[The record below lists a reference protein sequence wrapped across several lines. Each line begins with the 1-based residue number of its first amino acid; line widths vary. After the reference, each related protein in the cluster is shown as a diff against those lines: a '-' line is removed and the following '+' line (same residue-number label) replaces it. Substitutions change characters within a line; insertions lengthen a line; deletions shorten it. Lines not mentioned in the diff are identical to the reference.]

1 MQKYFVFS
9 RDNLFAKIEPTKRNL
24 EHFSCPPFLVFSLVD
39 LIQRKV
45 LFKYLIVVVSSCQ
58 GHGASEVQQVGPS

>member
-45 LFKYLIVVVSSCQ
+45 LFKYLIVVVSSC
-58 GHGASEVQQVGPS
+58 